1 MYSSSVLERLKREKI
16 FVDIHR
22 DGLGDIL
29 FGQVIA
35 YSDQFILLRKIND
48 GGEYDGY
55 SVVFNEDISRLQ
67 WDGTERKSI
76 EKLVELKGEKTGDMP
91 DIEVDDIKNVLTGI
105 QEEYGY
111 VSLYTEPKG
120 PNACFVGQ
128 LVEIFHDSILL
139 HEFGPKNSLDRSMLL
154 IKSADISR
162 IDFDGK
168 YEKDLLRLHSIKENR
183 SGLIFRE

>member
-1 MYSSSVLERLKREKI
+1 MYSSPVMERLKRDHT

-29 FGQVIA
+29 FGQVCK
-35 YSDQFILLRKIND
+35 YSEQFTLLRKIND

-55 SVVFNEDISRLQ
+55 CVIFNEDISRLQ
-67 WDGTERKSI
+67 WEGTERKSI
-76 EKLVELKGEKTGDMP
+76 EKLVELKNETAGSVP
-91 DIEVDDIKNVLTGI
+91 DIEVDDIRVALAGI

-111 VSLYTEPKG
+111 VSLYTEQKG

-128 LVEIFHDSILL
+128 VLEVFHDSVLI
-139 HEFGPKNSLDRSMLL
+139 HEFGPKNSLDRSMVLL
-154 IKSADISR
+154 KSGDISR